1 MTHSCVSCNCFA
13 VHMSKLKSTFSIHIF
28 LREEIYQL
36 GRIFDHGYSNLN
48 HLPSQN
54 LLHFA
59 FCDLLSCSF
68 RSWCLPKLVIPVTL
82 FRFKTW
88 KVEHWIARCSICFMF
103 LGKEFCLQISKRGLG
118 PCPKH
123 MSFLAAF
130 PKMLFELEHHQEEE
144 RRFVR
149 LLMQFFCLVRLG
161 AICNLLQTTVESVG
175 WGQRHSHPP
184 CECTWVLSILDE
196 YVLCK
201 SIPYEFIW
209 FFHVRI
215 QK

>member
-1 MTHSCVSCNCFA
+1 MKSETLDSQMYHMFHVPRKRILFA
-13 VHMSKLKSTFSIHIF
+13 DFKKRSRTL
-28 LREEIYQL
+28 
-36 GRIFDHGYSNLN
+36 
-48 HLPSQN
+48 SQTYV
-54 LLHFA
+54 F
-59 FCDLLSCSF
+59 
-68 RSWCLPKLVIPVTL
+68 
-82 FRFKTW
+82 
-88 KVEHWIARCSICFMF
+88 
-103 LGKEFCLQISKRGLG
+103 
-118 PCPKH
+118 
-123 MSFLAAF
+123 FLAAF

-215 QK
+215 QKWKELLSLNITKMMPFV

>member
-1 MTHSCVSCNCFA
+1 MVTVI
-13 VHMSKLKSTFSIHIF
+13 LTIF
-28 LREEIYQL
+28 LR
-36 GRIFDHGYSNLN
+36 RTSCT
-48 HLPSQN
+48 
-54 LLHFA
+54 LHFVIYSPV
-59 FCDLLSCSF
+59 LSALGAYLNWWSQ
-68 RSWCLPKLVIPVTL
+68 LTL
-82 FRFKTW
+82 YRFKTR

-130 PKMLFELEHHQEEE
+130 PKMLFELEHHKEEE

-184 CECTWVLSILDE
+184 CECTWVLCILDE

>member
-1 MTHSCVSCNCFA
+1 MYHMFHVPRKRILFA
-13 VHMSKLKSTFSIHIF
+13 
-28 LREEIYQL
+28 
-36 GRIFDHGYSNLN
+36 D
-48 HLPSQN
+48 
-54 LLHFA
+54 
-59 FCDLLSCSF
+59 
-68 RSWCLPKLVIPVTL
+68 
-82 FRFKTW
+82 FK
-88 KVEHWIARCSICFMF
+88 K
-103 LGKEFCLQISKRGLG
+103 GLG
-118 PCPKH
+118 SCPKH
-123 MSFLAAF
+123 MSFFLAAF
-130 PKMLFELEHHQEEE
+130 PKMLFELEHHKEEE

-209 FFHVRI
+209 FFSCANSKIKRTAKFRYHKNDVICLKSI
-215 QK
+215 QFSHSEACWPNV